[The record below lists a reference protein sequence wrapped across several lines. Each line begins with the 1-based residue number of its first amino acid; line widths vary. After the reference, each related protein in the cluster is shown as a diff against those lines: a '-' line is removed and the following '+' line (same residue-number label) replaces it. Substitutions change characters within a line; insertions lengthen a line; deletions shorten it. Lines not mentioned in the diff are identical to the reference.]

1 MAAQEVGV
9 VYYRVV
15 PSAAGWTGKLQPEV
29 DKGAEAVSASGE
41 KAGTGFGA
49 RLKAALG
56 RFSFKAKP
64 VEQLS
69 QSVDEA
75 GGHVDKL
82 GGRVGGAKT
91 AIAAHF
97 AMVGQ
102 AAAAVAGKFKDMASE
117 CISAAEKSAE
127 STSQF
132 QQIAANNGWSEQER
146 AGLLKLNSELGRTGV
161 VSAGVN
167 KALDTQLGT
176 FKLSAGAISTL
187 TPAIDDMIAK
197 QKGVNATSEDA
208 VTIGNLVGKVMTGQ
222 TSALS
227 RYGVTLTDAQE
238 KQLKSNDANE
248 RAATLAQVL
257 QDNFGGVNKAL
268 AATPTGKMAIVQH
281 QIAGMKT
288 ALGNG
293 FLSIIGAFGSTGVD
307 VVNRISAAISSF
319 TTAAAPSLQAVA
331 GVASQALGTAMD
343 WLTRTASAVSKTAGA
358 FGKGFSGSGGFAVAR
373 GVLNR
378 LIDILHTLMGIV
390 VNFPGVSDLASKFE
404 GVATSQKK
412 ASDAGSGVAHA
423 LGRLRDILSAVNDK
437 LQTVGSWVDSHAAL
451 IQSTAVGVLTLVA
464 AIKAYQ
470 TALAAWTV
478 AKNIATAAQAAWNV
492 VKNADP
498 LQRDIS
504 IIAAVVAVLAAVTAA
519 VVYFF
524 TQTKTGRAM
533 WKSFTTAISTGINN
547 IKNWFSSVKNHIV
560 NVWNSVVADV
570 KSVPHKITSVFNNIG
585 NTVAGKFNGLKEG
598 VTSRFNDVV
607 GWMRGVPGRIRGA
620 LGNLGGLLHNAGMQ
634 IIGGFLNGLKR
645 KYEDVKR
652 FVSGIGDWIKAHK
665 GPLDYDARLLI
676 PAGTAIMGGFNK
688 ALGEGFKDV
697 QSQVLGWNARLA
709 SSFGE
714 VGSFAL
720 AAPSVTPRENGIAA
734 LTAQVRSLR
743 EELPGV
749 ISKNTPATTTRDLR
763 RMMAS

>member
-9 VYYRVV
+9 VYYRVE
-15 PSAAGWTGKLQPEV
+15 PSAAGWTGKLQPEIN
-29 DKGAEAVSASGE
+29 KGAEAVSASGE
-41 KAGTGFGA
+41 KAGKGFGA

-69 QSVDEA
+69 HQVDEA

-146 AGLLKLNSELGRTGV
+146 AGLLKLNGELGRTGV

-319 TTAAAPSLQAVA
+319 TTSAAPSLQAVA
-331 GVASQALGTAMD
+331 QVASSALGTLMD
-343 WLTRTASAVSKTAGA
+343 WLGRAASTVGKSASA
-358 FGKGFSGSGGFAVAR
+358 FGQGFSESGGFAVAK

-378 LIDILHTLMGIV
+378 LIDIFNTLKNIV
-390 VNFPGVSDLASKFE
+390 TTFPGVGGLAGEF
-404 GVATSQKK
+404 
-412 ASDAGSGVAHA
+412 ASFASNGQNASNAGSAVAHA
-423 LGRLRDILSAVNDK
+423 LGDLRDVLAVVNDK
-437 LQTVGSWVDSHAAL
+437 LQAFGTWLNDHADAVK
-451 IQSTAVGVLTLVA
+451 SMAVGIGTLVI
-464 AIKAYQ
+464 AIKAYR
-470 TALAAWTV
+470 TAMIAWAA
-478 AKNIATAAQAAWNV
+478 AQDIATAAKAAWIAIS
-492 VKNADP
+492 KAFDP
-498 LQRDIS
+498 M
-504 IIAAVVAVLAAVTAA
+504 ALALTLIVAVTAA
-519 VVYFF
+519 LVYFF
-524 TQTKTGRAM
+524 TQTETGRKA
-533 WKSFTTAISTGINN
+533 WHNFTTAISTGINN

-620 LGNLGGLLHNAGMQ
+620 LGDLGGLLHNAGMQ

-697 QSQVLGWNARLA
+697 QSQVIGWNARLA

-743 EELPGV
+743 EELPEV
-749 ISKNTPATTTRDLR
+749 ISRYTPATTTRDLR
-763 RMMAS
+763 RMMA

>member
-9 VYYRVV
+9 VYYRVE

-56 RFSFKAKP
+56 RFNFKAKP

-82 GGRVGGAKT
+82 GGRVGGAK
-91 AIAAHF
+91 ASIAAHF
-97 AMVGQ
+97 AVIGQ

-146 AGLLKLNSELGRTGV
+146 AGLLKLNGELGRTGV

-293 FLSIIGAFGSTGVD
+293 FLSIIGAFGSTLVD

-331 GVASQALGTAMD
+331 GVASSALGTAMD

-358 FGKGFSGSGGFAVAR
+358 FGKGFSGSGGFAVAK

-451 IQSTAVGVLTLVA
+451 IQSIAVGVLTLVA

-470 TALAAWTV
+470 AALAAWTV
-478 AKNIATAAQAAWNV
+478 AKNIATAAQVAWNIA
-492 VKNADP
+492 KNADP
-498 LQRDIS
+498 LQLGLT
-504 IIAAVVAVLAAVTAA
+504 VLIAVTAA

-547 IKNWFSSVKNHIV
+547 IKNWFSSVKTHII
-560 NVWNSVVADV
+560 NVWNTVVADV

-585 NTVAGKFNGLKEG
+585 NAVAGKFNGLKEG

-607 GWMRGVPGRIRGA
+607 GWMRGVPWRIRGA
-620 LGNLGGLLHNAGMQ
+620 LGNLGGLLYNAGTQ
-634 IIGGFLNGLKR
+634 IISGFLNGLKR

-697 QSQVLGWNARLA
+697 QSQVIGWNAQLA

>member
-9 VYYRVV
+9 VYYRVE
-15 PSAAGWTGKLQPEV
+15 PSAAGWTGKLQPEIN
-29 DKGAEAVSASGE
+29 KGAEAVSASGE

-69 QSVDEA
+69 HQVDEA

-146 AGLLKLNSELGRTGV
+146 ASLLKLNGELGRTGV

-331 GVASQALGTAMD
+331 QVASSALGTAMD

-358 FGKGFSGSGGFAVAR
+358 FGKGFSGSGGFAVAK

-423 LGRLRDILSAVNDK
+423 LGRLRDILSTVNDK
-437 LQTVGSWVDSHAAL
+437 LQAVGSWIDSHGEML
-451 IQSTAVGVLTLVA
+451 TSIAVGVLTLVA

-470 TALAAWTV
+470 AALAAWTV
-478 AKNIATAAQAAWNV
+478 AKNIATAAQVAWNV
-492 VKNADP
+492 AKNADP
-498 LQRDIS
+498 LQLGLT
-504 IIAAVVAVLAAVTAA
+504 VLVAVTAA
-519 VVYFF
+519 LVYFF
-524 TQTKTGRAM
+524 TQTETGRKA
-533 WKSFTTAISTGINN
+533 WHNFTTAISTGINN

-560 NVWNSVVADV
+560 NVWNTVVADV

-585 NTVAGKFNGLKEG
+585 NAVAGKFNGLKEG

-607 GWMRGVPGRIRGA
+607 GWVRGIPGRIRGA
-620 LGNLGGLLHNAGMQ
+620 LGNLGGLLHNAGTQ
-634 IIGGFLNGLKR
+634 VIGGFLNGLKR

-697 QSQVLGWNARLA
+697 QSQVISWNARLA

-763 RMMAS
+763 RMMA